1 MDVGLA
7 PNPNGRYVVYTHHTK
22 PSVALKLHGPS
33 KPPDKHTSALDL
45 LVKEVEVEP
54 CDFCDETAC
63 RALFDEMDAGAAW
76 EDSSDGEG
84 AMEAEAEGK
93 SGGDGEA
100 KGKSGDGDGGDSV
113 GGNLLPAAAV
123 VGGGGSGSG
132 SGDSGAQSPLTRLLA
147 EKLANGETVY
157 AFLRHRELITR
168 SGHLTDR
175 QVPVQPF
182 QSGGVL
188 VSPRFADSAHR
199 RGGLH

>member
-1 MDVGLA
+1 MGTTTTWCMRADFVLSVRKVFVDVGLA

-113 GGNLLPAAAV
+113 GGTTAWAETCFQLRQWWVAVAAAAAAATAV
-123 VGGGGSGSG
+123 RSL
-132 SGDSGAQSPLTRLLA
+132 PLLA
-147 EKLANGETVY
+147 CL
-157 AFLRHRELITR
+157 LRNWPTGRPCTR
-168 SGHLTDR
+168 SCDIASLSHAR
-175 QVPVQPF
+175 VI
-182 QSGGVL
+182 
-188 VSPRFADSAHR
+188 
-199 RGGLH
+199 